1 MKVSVT
7 LNDIT
12 SFGEAWTKIQDAV
25 YGKHTTKIYRALRP
39 FIELVDDF
47 KKSQQNYI
55 KENAEDG
62 QKIEQYESS
71 VDPEGIEISD
81 ELKVKL
87 GVAKSQ
93 EWVDFQSWLQEEM
106 TEVHEF
112 TVVPILEEAQAN
124 KLKIAEIR
132 VFDVLGLLV
141 NPKEEDGG
149 EEDE

>member
-1 MKVSVT
+1 MKVKIT

-12 SFGEAWTKIQDAV
+12 SFGEAWTKVQDAA

-62 QKIEQYESS
+62 QQIQQYESS
-71 VDPEGIEISD
+71 VDQEGVEFSD
-81 ELKVKL
+81 ETKAKL
-87 GVAKSQ
+87 GVAKS
-93 EWVDFQSWLQEEM
+93 EGWEDFQKWLQEEM
-106 TEVHEF
+106 AEIHEF

-124 KLKIAEIR
+124 KLKVTEIR
-132 VFDVLGLLV
+132 VFDRLGLLV
-141 NPKEEDGG
+141 NPNEEAG
-149 EEDE
+149 EEE

>member
-1 MKVSVT
+1 MKVKIT

-62 QKIEQYESS
+62 QKISQYDSS
-71 VDPEGIEISD
+71 VDQDGAEFSD
-81 ELKVKL
+81 EMKAKL
-87 GVAKSQ
+87 GVARSQ
-93 EWVDFQSWLQEEM
+93 EWIDFNEWLQAEM

-141 NPKEEDGG
+141 TPGEAT